1 MKQRIRAAGILID
14 NHSILLLKVKD
25 FTGEYWVP
33 PGGGLEEGDR
43 SSKACLVREF
53 KEEAGLEIE
62 VGDLVCVREFLE
74 TQKNRYHCELF
85 YHVKSYRGEPH
96 LNNLVG
102 LNDEEY
108 IQKVAWVPLSELAE
122 KRIYPRELAHKLLEL
137 IDNQQFSTH
146 LGSYVQGEQE
156 EVNYL

>member
-1 MKQRIRAAGILID
+1 MID
-14 NHSILLLKVKD
+14 RKL
-25 FTGEYWVP
+25 
-33 PGGGLEEGDR
+33 
-43 SSKACLVREF
+43 REF

-122 KRIYPRELAHKLLEL
+122 KRIYPKELKHKLLDL
-137 IDNQQFSTH
+137 INNQEFSNH
-146 LGSYVQGEQE
+146 LGSYIQGEKE